1 MRDIRILVVDDEKAI
16 CKICEQALSRLP
28 NVTVT
33 SESRS
38 SRARKLCTS
47 GSYDLLLSD
56 LNMPEVDGFELLRL
70 SKENNPEVPVIIMT
84 GYPSLDNSVECLR
97 LGAAD
102 YVLKPLLLDDLLTT
116 VTRVLEERR
125 LYEENR
131 LLRRQLERK
140 SSMGEIL
147 GNSEAI
153 QRVRDAIA
161 RIADTDVDVLI
172 WGETGTGKE
181 LVARN
186 IHSSSPRCNKPFC
199 PVDCSAI
206 PAELFESE
214 FFGHER
220 GAFTGATERMPG
232 LMEYADG
239 GTLFLDE
246 IGELSLPQQA
256 KLLRAL
262 QERSFRRVGSR
273 EEVKVDIRLLA
284 ATNRNLSDEV
294 KEKRFR
300 QELYFRI
307 NVGEIRLPPLKQR
320 EGDIV
325 LLLEHFLDKFGRE
338 MNRPDRMMQPQ
349 VVDLFYSYTWPGNVR
364 ELINVVR
371 RMLAMSRRKVLSL
384 DDVPAAIRS
393 KLETQSS
400 KKGTGF
406 MEERART
413 IEEFEYNYI
422 VALLRTCSGDISAA
436 ARMADVSRQSIYRLM
451 ERLHIN
457 AREFRETSKVGQ

>member
-16 CKICEQALSRLP
+16 CKICEHALSRLP
-28 NVTVT
+28 NVSVT

-38 SRARKLCTS
+38 ARATKLCTS
-47 GSYDLLLSD
+47 GNFDLLISD
-56 LNMPEVDGFELLRL
+56 LNMPEVDGVELLRV
-70 SKENNPEVPVIIMT
+70 SKESNPEVPVIIMT

-102 YVLKPLLLDDLLTT
+102 YVLKPLIIEDLLTT
-116 VTRVLEERR
+116 VTRVLEEKR
-125 LYEENR
+125 LHEENR

-147 GNSEAI
+147 GESEAI
-153 QRVRDAIA
+153 QRVRDAIGNV
-161 RIADTDVDVLI
+161 ADTDVDVLI

-186 IHSSSPRCNKPFC
+186 IHSNSQRGNKPFI
-199 PVDCSAI
+199 PVDCSSI

-220 GAFTGATERMPG
+220 GAFTGATERIPG

-246 IGELSLPQQA
+246 IGELSLQQQA

-273 EEVKVDIRLLA
+273 EEVDVDIRLLA
-284 ATNRNLSDEV
+284 ATNRDLSEEV
-294 KEKRFR
+294 KQKRFR
-300 QELYFRI
+300 EELYFRI
-307 NVGEIRLPPLKQR
+307 NVGEIRLPLLKQR
-320 EGDIV
+320 SGDIV
-325 LLLEHFLDKFGRE
+325 ILLQHFLDKFGRE
-338 MNRPDRMMQPQ
+338 MNRPDRIMKPEVM
-349 VVDLFYSYTWPGNVR
+349 DLFYTYQWPGNVR

-371 RMLAMSRRKVLSL
+371 RMLAMSRRKILSME
-384 DDVPAAIRS
+384 DVPSSIKNR
-393 KLETQSS
+393 LDTQSS

-413 IEEFEYNYI
+413 IEQFEYNY
-422 VALLRTCSGDISAA
+422 VVDLLRTCGGDVSAA

-451 ERLHIN
+451 ERLQID
-457 AREFRETSKVGQ
+457 ASEFRETSRA

>member
-16 CKICEQALSRLP
+16 CAICEQALSRLP
-28 NVTVT
+28 NVSVTV
-33 SESRS
+33 EIRS
-38 SRARKLCTS
+38 SRAVKLCSS
-47 GSYDLLLSD
+47 GSFDLLISD

-70 SKENNPEVPVIIMT
+70 SKETDPEVPVIIMT

-102 YVLKPLLLDDLLTT
+102 YVLKPLILDDLLAT
-116 VTRVLEERR
+116 VTRVLEQRR
-125 LYEENR
+125 LHEENR

-147 GNSEAI
+147 GDSEAM
-153 QRVRDAIA
+153 QRVRDSIA

-186 IHSSSPRCNKPFC
+186 IHTSSPRCNKPFC

-220 GAFTGATERMPG
+220 GAFTGATERIPG

-273 EEVKVDIRLLA
+273 EEVHVDIRLLA
-284 ATNRNLSDEV
+284 ATNRDLSEEV
-294 KEKRFR
+294 KAKRFR
-300 QELYFRI
+300 EELYFRI
-307 NVGEIRLPPLKQR
+307 NVGEIPLPPLKQR
-320 EGDIV
+320 AGDIE
-325 LLLEHFLDKFGRE
+325 LLLEHFLDKFGKE
-338 MNRPDRMMQPQ
+338 MNRPGRVMKPE
-349 VVDLFYSYTWPGNVR
+349 VVDLFYAHPWPGNVR

-371 RMLAMSRRKVLSL
+371 RMLAMSRRKTLSL

-393 KLETQSS
+393 KLETQSHARGS
-400 KKGTGF
+400 GF

-422 VALLRTCSGDISAA
+422 VALLRTCAGDVSAA

-451 ERLHIN
+451 QRLQID
-457 AREFRETSKVGQ
+457 AGEFRETSRA